1 MQYGDLCR
9 LYEHNMVFKT
19 NGDVMNRCLCK
30 ILTSAEISIK
40 EALQSFCESGKGVLF
55 LVENNRLQAS
65 LSDGDVRRFLL
76 KGGSLDSSA
85 KNAANFSPKF
95 LYTTEREYAQSFLTE
110 NRIAAVPIVDDEL
123 NVIDIVS
130 RYENVN
136 MDDVM
141 IRELC
146 ADDLPLL
153 LEFFDQMA
161 GDTRAMF
168 NRNDVN
174 RLRVI
179 EHFNKGVDDDQ
190 VYFGAIVKSPDDVE
204 KLVGYVFAW
213 DINTCLPWLGIAVR
227 EDWKGHHLGR
237 RLLTYLDQWALHNK
251 MGGLMLTSVP
261 ANIRAHS
268 LYERMGFQYYGVH
281 PSGEFLYIK
290 RYLAKDELK

>member
-1 MQYGDLCR
+1 M
-9 LYEHNMVFKT
+9 
-19 NGDVMNRCLCK
+19 
-30 ILTSAEISIK
+30 
-40 EALQSFCESGKGVLF
+40 
-55 LVENNRLQAS
+55 
-65 LSDGDVRRFLL
+65 
-76 KGGSLDSSA
+76 
-85 KNAANFSPKF
+85 
-95 LYTTEREYAQSFLTE
+95 
-110 NRIAAVPIVDDEL
+110 DDEL

-130 RYENVN
+130 LYDNVN
-136 MDDVM
+136 MDEIL
-141 IRELC
+141 IRELI

-179 EHFNKGVDDDQ
+179 EHFNKEVDDDQ
-190 VYFGAIVKSPDDVE
+190 VYFGAIVKSPDGGE

-213 DINTCLPWLGIAVR
+213 DVNTCLPWLGIAVR

-237 RLLTYLDQWALHNK
+237 RLLTHLDQWALQNK

-290 RYLAKDELK
+290 RYLVKGEVK

>member
-1 MQYGDLCR
+1 
-9 LYEHNMVFKT
+9 MVSKT
-19 NGDVMNRCLCK
+19 KGDVMNESLCK

-55 LVENNRLQAS
+55 LADNNRLQAS

-76 KGGSLDSSA
+76 KGGTLDSPA

-95 LYTTEREYAQSFLTE
+95 LYTTEREHAQCFLAE
-110 NRIAAVPIVDDEL
+110 NRIAAVPIVDEEL
-123 NVIDIVS
+123 NIIDIVS
-130 RYENVN
+130 RYESVN
-136 MDDVM
+136 MDDVL
-141 IRELC
+141 IRELR

-179 EHFNKGVDDDQ
+179 EHFNKGMNDGQ
-190 VYFGAIVKSPDDVE
+190 VYFGAIAKSPDNVE

-213 DINTCLPWLGIAVR
+213 DVNTCLPWLGIAVR

-237 RLLTYLDQWALHNK
+237 RLLMHLDQWALQNK

-290 RYLAKDELK
+290 RYLVKG